1 MSKFDKTYS
10 NGEITIFWKPD
21 MCIHSAKCFHSLPEV
36 FNPSVK
42 PWIQPEKSTTENIM
56 TVINRCPSGAI
67 SYKISGETEIKEI
80 KPLEDSSVKIEV
92 KHNGPLTISG
102 KCVIINTDGTETI
115 KEGRFSL
122 CRCGLSNKK
131 PFCDGSHKTLTHDL

>member
-1 MSKFDKTYS
+1 M
-10 NGEITIFWKPD
+10 
-21 MCIHSAKCFHSLPEV
+21 
-36 FNPSVK
+36 
-42 PWIQPEKSTTENIM
+42 
-56 TVINRCPSGAI
+56 
-67 SYKISGETEIKEI
+67 
-80 KPLEDSSVKIEV
+80 EDSSVKIEV